1 MYLAAT
7 QTLTHAYIHTRTL
20 PPLLSYPVAMEPVAK
35 AERYVV
41 GMEVLDE
48 GDDDND
54 GDVHEDDDD
63 DRDRANNPPPLNF
76 QVRPAFNCNASLG
89 FARCNVGGRS
99 DA

>member
-7 QTLTHAYIHTRTL
+7 QTRTHAHIHTRTL

-41 GMEVLDE
+41 VMDVVDE

-54 GDVHEDDDD
+54 DDDDVHEDDDGGSGIISPF
-63 DRDRANNPPPLNF
+63 AEFPG
-76 QVRPAFNCNASLG
+76 PAGLKL
-89 FARCNVGGRS
+89 
-99 DA
+99 